1 MKEPSQLSAQSVVL
15 QIEDTVEFEGYRPVL
30 TEYLAR
36 VGAVMVA
43 PL

>member
-1 MKEPSQLSAQSVVL
+1 ML

-43 PL
+43 PLQEIAAEDVIRV